1 MYRVEYYCPRQSPYW
16 QVGNRPVSTFDAAVM
31 LAQIVK
37 PPNGSAR
44 VLDMYG
50 NVVYEI

>member
-16 QVGNRPVSTFDAAVM
+16 QRQNGSSADLERAIAW
-31 LAQIVK
+31 AQFVK

-44 VLDMYG
+44 VIDSWG
-50 NVVYEI
+50 NVVYQV